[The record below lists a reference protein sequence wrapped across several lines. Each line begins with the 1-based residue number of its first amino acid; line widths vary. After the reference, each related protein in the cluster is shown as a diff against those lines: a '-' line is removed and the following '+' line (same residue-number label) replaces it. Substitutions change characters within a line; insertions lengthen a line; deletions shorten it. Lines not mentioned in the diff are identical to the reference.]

1 MRTDNTNTPGNSNII
16 VSFSF
21 ENHAVRGFEYRGEAH
36 FIGNEVTDALG
47 YTNASKALNDHC
59 KALKKL
65 NYNESL
71 EMGLTE
77 QGKNLRGISIIP
89 ERDVYRLVM
98 RSNLPTAEAFEEKVV
113 GEILP
118 AIRKTGGYM
127 LASPEETPE
136 ELALRAMSVLQAT
149 VERQKGQIADLS
161 PKAVALQRI
170 ADAEGSLNLTEVA
183 KALHVKRKDLIGW
196 LGVHGWIY
204 RRKGSGNWLGY
215 ASKEKA
221 GYLTH
226 KVNIERMPDGED
238 RVHEQV
244 RITPMASRGLHR
256 QFPELSWSRMR
267 LCQLR
272 QPLSLSPKRQRKQP
286 DTGGPSLRG
295 RQRWREN
302 GPR

>member
-1 MRTDNTNTPGNSNII
+1 MGNNTSSVSTSNNI
-16 VSFSF
+16 VAFSF
-21 ENHAVRGFEYRGEAH
+21 ENHAVRGFEYRGEAY

-127 LASPEETPE
+127 VAAPEETPE
-136 ELALRAMSVLQAT
+136 ELALRAMTMLQDT
-149 VERQKGQIADLS
+149 VARQKLE
-161 PKAVALQRI
+161 L
-170 ADAEGSLNLTEVA
+170 EVA
-183 KALHVKRKDLIGW
+183 KERAKLQQAELESVKPKADALDCISIASGEYGLTETAKIIQIKPGKFFDWLDANRCRYARGKVKLAYQDKID
-196 LGVHGWIY
+196 
-204 RRKGSGNWLGY
+204 
-215 ASKEKA
+215 A
-221 GYLTH
+221 GYFRNRATFYTDD
-226 KVNIERMPDGED
+226 NGEQQAGNTI
-238 RVHEQV
+238 RV
-244 RITPMASRGLHR
+244 TPKGLAWLAR
-256 QFPELSWSRMR
+256 VVPGAELDPAFKHAVEVA
-267 LCQLR
+267 
-272 QPLSLSPKRQRKQP
+272 QPPFTQAP
-286 DTGGPSLRG
+286 A
-295 RQRWREN
+295 
-302 GPR
+302 

>member
-1 MRTDNTNTPGNSNII
+1 MDTNNTNTQHNSNNI

-127 LASPEETPE
+127 VAAPEETPE
-136 ELALRAMSVLQAT
+136 EIMLRALTIAKETVDRQKLELEVANERTKLQAAMLVAARPKIDALDRIST
-149 VERQKGQIADLS
+149 SDGSYGLQEAAKILQVGPRAFVQWLRTNRWIYKRPGSTNYLGYQDRINAGYLWHKVSTYETANGETRSRDDVKILPKGLTRLAREVPGASLDPDLS
-161 PKAVALQRI
+161 PVPVPGDAAVPFTQAP
-170 ADAEGSLNLTEVA
+170 A
-183 KALHVKRKDLIGW
+183 
-196 LGVHGWIY
+196 
-204 RRKGSGNWLGY
+204 
-215 ASKEKA
+215 
-221 GYLTH
+221 
-226 KVNIERMPDGED
+226 
-238 RVHEQV
+238 
-244 RITPMASRGLHR
+244 
-256 QFPELSWSRMR
+256 
-267 LCQLR
+267 
-272 QPLSLSPKRQRKQP
+272 
-286 DTGGPSLRG
+286 
-295 RQRWREN
+295 
-302 GPR
+302 

>member
-1 MRTDNTNTPGNSNII
+1 MTNGSTNTQHNSNSI

-21 ENHAVRGFEYRGEAH
+21 ESHAVRGFEYQGEAH

-71 EMGLTE
+71 ELGLTE
-77 QGKNLRGISIIP
+77 QGKNLRGFSIIP

-127 LASPEETPE
+127 VAAPEETPE
-136 ELALRAMSVLQAT
+136 ELALRAMSVLRAT

-161 PKAVALQRI
+161 PKAAALDAI
-170 ADAEGSLNLTEVA
+170 SEAEGDMGVRDAGRELGGIGQTKVTTYLIEHKWACREGRKLRPAHYGLTQGYCRLVPKAYQDRHTGETCIGHDFKITAKGLARLAVVLCGINSEPARRLNSKKVRAA
-183 KALHVKRKDLIGW
+183 KPPF
-196 LGVHGWIY
+196 
-204 RRKGSGNWLGY
+204 
-215 ASKEKA
+215 SK
-221 GYLTH
+221 
-226 KVNIERMPDGED
+226 
-238 RVHEQV
+238 
-244 RITPMASRGLHR
+244 TPAR
-256 QFPELSWSRMR
+256 
-267 LCQLR
+267 
-272 QPLSLSPKRQRKQP
+272 
-286 DTGGPSLRG
+286 TA
-295 RQRWREN
+295 
-302 GPR
+302 